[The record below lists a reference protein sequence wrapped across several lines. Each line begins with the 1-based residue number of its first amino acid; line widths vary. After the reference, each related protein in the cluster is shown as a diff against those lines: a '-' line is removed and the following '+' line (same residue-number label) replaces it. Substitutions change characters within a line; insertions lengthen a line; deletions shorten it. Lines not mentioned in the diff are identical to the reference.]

1 MSAVDLEFSKARSY
15 LKLHQERKRWQNS
28 YSAAEEVPASRH
40 IFVDLS
46 DWKNESAATQRTSSN
61 SVVDDYNPTCDLS
74 TAVADAR
81 QLLLQADRD
90 VPVSPSLL
98 KDYDFGLVAKSQSSR
113 AARSSSPPASA
124 TVPSSSITPPV
135 TTVTLPCN
143 TALPLFRARSSSLTG
158 FPFAE
163 ITPEI
168 EAKTQVPLSTANKEN
183 KLSNVARAQIIL
195 ADLAKSSASEF
206 IHDNSMHT
214 AKISST
220 KTPIRRSSQPDL
232 KFLHI
237 KSTGTHANSSLI
249 SSAPNTPHIHNLAGT
264 ARAATNKRN
273 IPLAPA
279 SGLAV
284 SAVSARRS
292 SVTGVPNNNKS
303 AAAGCDP
310 RSPKRPST
318 SAGKPSTV
326 QPSLRRTQQTV
337 STPSLASVE
346 NMVAR
351 SQLNRVEKF
360 APPSSSE
367 CLELLSVEPGIEQRI
382 TMESMDESRL
392 SPSGSKKV
400 DHAAAQRVREKERL
414 KRQILTAQ
422 RRLSAPPASTT
433 DFYTFGKL
441 LGKGAFGKVNQGTQK
456 LTGETV
462 AIKMIDKSAIRDGM
476 AKRRIMQEVTI
487 LKRLVHPNLIR
498 LYEVIESSKH
508 IILVMEYAGGGDLL
522 TYVRSRGKLQ
532 EAESKRIFKQLVRG
546 VEYCHSRSVI
556 HRDIKLENVLLD
568 EFGDVKLA
576 DFGVSAVCKVGK
588 KLLEHC
594 GTPSYIA
601 PEIILDRGYEGLPV
615 DVWSMGVVLFAMTC
629 GHVPFKGE
637 NMIDLQRKI
646 VKGKFVMPEHL
657 SADAKDLFPRLLN
670 VDPTKRISIEDLLQ
684 HPWLQ
689 TDEHQTTGRKM
700 SCDSANLDE
709 EIVTEVSHLGY
720 TRDFLVKSLDTK
732 EFNHATTCYQLLV
745 DKAGKSEKE
754 KVKQETGTVST
765 AEPAEGPF
773 DLEDLGQQFV
783 DQKPQVVGESY
794 LDLMENWMPVDASNQ
809 PVLREAS
816 I

>member
-28 YSAAEEVPASRH
+28 YSTAEEVPASRH

-46 DWKNESAATQRTSSN
+46 DWKNESTAAQRTPSN
-61 SVVDDYNPTCDLS
+61 STSADYNPTCDLS

-90 VPVSPSLL
+90 LPVSPSLL
-98 KDYDFGLVAKSQSSR
+98 KDYDFGLVAKSQGSR
-113 AARSSSPPASA
+113 TSAKPSSPPESKP
-124 TVPSSSITPPV
+124 VPSLSVSPPV
-135 TTVTLPCN
+135 TTVTLPSN
-143 TALPLFRARSSSLTG
+143 AALPLFRARSSSLTG

-163 ITPEI
+163 VTPEI
-168 EAKTQVPLSTANKEN
+168 ETKCQVPLSIANKEN

-195 ADLAKSSASEF
+195 ADLAKSSAADF
-206 IHDNSMHT
+206 IHDDSLHT
-214 AKISST
+214 AKVSST
-220 KTPIRRSSQPDL
+220 KAPIRRSSQPDI
-232 KFLHI
+232 KFLNI
-237 KSTGTHANSSLI
+237 KSTGTHASSSLI
-249 SSAPNTPHIHNLAGT
+249 SSAPNTPHMQNLAGT

-273 IPLAPA
+273 IPLAPPA

-284 SAVSARRS
+284 TARRS
-292 SVTGVPNNNKS
+292 SVTGVLNNKS
-303 AAAGCDP
+303 TAVGCDQ

-318 SAGKPSTV
+318 AAGKPSTV
-326 QPSLRRTQQTV
+326 QPSLKRTQQTA

-346 NMVAR
+346 NMVPR
-351 SQLNRVEKF
+351 SQTNRVEKF
-360 APPSSSE
+360 APSASD
-367 CLELLSVEPGIEQRI
+367 CLELLSVEPGLEQRI
-382 TMESMDESRL
+382 TTESMDESRL
-392 SPSGSKKV
+392 SPSGMKKV
-400 DHAAAQRVREKERL
+400 DHATAQRIREKERL

-615 DVWSMGVVLFAMTC
+615 DVWSMGVVLFAMMC

-670 VDPTKRISIEDLLQ
+670 VDPAKRISIEDLLQ

-689 TDEHQTTGRKM
+689 TDERQSTGRKM
-700 SCDSANLDE
+700 SCDSSNLDE
-709 EIVTEVSHLGY
+709 EIVTEVGQLGY
-720 TRDFLVKSLDTK
+720 TREFLVKSLDTK

-765 AEPAEGPF
+765 VETAEGPF

-794 LDLMENWMPVDASNQ
+794 LDLMENWMPVNASNP